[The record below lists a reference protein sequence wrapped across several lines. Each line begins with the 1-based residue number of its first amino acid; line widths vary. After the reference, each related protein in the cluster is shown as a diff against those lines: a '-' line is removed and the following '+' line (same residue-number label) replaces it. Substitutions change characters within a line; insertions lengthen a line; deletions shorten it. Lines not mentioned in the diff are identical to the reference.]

1 MHTQNYITA
10 NDLVQNPNRIRVFI
24 TISPRINCWILSS
37 TTQSSRKLNIAL
49 GWQKIEE
56 DVRLVLDN
64 YLEKSFAKFVST
76 FS

>member
-1 MHTQNYITA
+1 M
-10 NDLVQNPNRIRVFI
+10 
-24 TISPRINCWILSS
+24 TISPCINCWILSS

-49 GWQKIEE
+49 DWQKIEE

-64 YLEKSFAKFVST
+64 SLEKSFAKFVST